1 LVSIA
6 KVSEKQVV
14 DWIANVRKI
23 IGNLFLKTETAEVG
37 KERFVTVE
45 VIHAEDKIGVGDL
58 GVLVNK
64 NLAKGIIIMADGKD
78 PKALAAA
85 KEQAKAMNKLAKQL
99 LKDLGGAPERF
110 KAVVVNSSSRIA
122 VKNALNKLVQE
133 LARRQ
138 EGFVLMGDAADLR
151 VFPPTEVNSRVIMID
166 RAYHAATAERIAA
179 SIMAARVSE
188 KLLGI
193 APAEIEKAIEDMLN
207 RTERG
212 GFYTFNATIFGQM
225 LVVAIQAL
233 QAIQSAA

>member
-1 LVSIA
+1 
-6 KVSEKQVV
+6 
-14 DWIANVRKI
+14 
-23 IGNLFLKTETAEVG
+23 
-37 KERFVTVE
+37 
-45 VIHAEDKIGVGDL
+45 
-58 GVLVNK
+58 
-64 NLAKGIIIMADGKD
+64 
-78 PKALAAA
+78 
-85 KEQAKAMNKLAKQL
+85 
-99 LKDLGGAPERF
+99 
-110 KAVVVNSSSRIA
+110 
-122 VKNALNKLVQE
+122 
-133 LARRQ
+133 
-138 EGFVLMGDAADLR
+138 
-151 VFPPTEVNSRVIMID
+151 MID